1 MIFSWSF
8 RPDLGPRCIQ
18 SQNNPLPLLPMAKDQ
33 SPALAFAL
41 ILLGCIVWLGPWW
54 SDSRIQ
60 DAKVSGSEM
69 SEAGL
74 LPGGPADERSRG
86 EVRRAPGG

>member
-1 MIFSWSF
+1 MLLSWSF

-18 SQNNPLPLLPMAKDQ
+18 AQNSPLPLLPMAKDQ
-33 SPALAFAL
+33 SPALVFAL

-54 SDSRIQ
+54 SNSYIQ

-74 LPGGPADERSRG
+74 LPGGPADERSGG